1 MATKG
6 GAAALGMTQVLGSL
20 EPGKKA
26 DLIVI
31 DLNQPHLTP
40 MYEPCSHLVYAAR
53 GADVRDVVIDGSII
67 MRQRRLLDVDE
78 QEVMAKVRE
87 IAEGIRTRQ

>member
-1 MATKG
+1 MATNG
-6 GAAALGMTQVLGSL
+6 GAAALGMSQVLGSL

-53 GADVRDVVIDGSII
+53 GADVRDVIIDGSVV
-67 MRQRRLLDVDE
+67 MRERQLLDIDE
-78 QEVMAKVRE
+78 QEVMVKVRE
-87 IAEGIRTRQ
+87 IAEIIRTRH